1 MQNKYTISVIICSA
15 LFIFNTRTNP
25 AHFLWRH
32 RILHDWTGLKHSQL
46 LEISG
51 TTPRL
56 SVYLTCSAGS
66 CSCVCVRARK
76 RVRVYVQQHLHNQ
89 CRSPGML
96 AGRQYL
102 PSPRCNYRP
111 RRQIPMH
118 HDTATSGSDEASD
131 DSEELRKML
140 ADQCEQR
147 HGQVESD
154 WGGWEGAYL
163 PARSAQS

>member
-66 CSCVCVRARK
+66 CSCVCVRAQASSRLCPTTSSQSMQVA
-76 RVRVYVQQHLHNQ
+76 RHACRQAVPAVTTVQLQATQ
-89 CRSPGML
+89 
-96 AGRQYL
+96 
-102 PSPRCNYRP
+102 
-111 RRQIPMH
+111 
-118 HDTATSGSDEASD
+118 ATSHAS
-131 DSEELRKML
+131 
-140 ADQCEQR
+140 
-147 HGQVESD
+147 
-154 WGGWEGAYL
+154 
-163 PARSAQS
+163 